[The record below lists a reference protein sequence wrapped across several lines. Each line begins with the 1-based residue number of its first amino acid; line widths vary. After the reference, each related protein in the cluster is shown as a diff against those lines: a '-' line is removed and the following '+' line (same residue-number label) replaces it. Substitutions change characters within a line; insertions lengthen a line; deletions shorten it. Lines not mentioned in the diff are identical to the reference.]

1 MMNTNTDK
9 DILIINLGKNILAF
23 RKKHNLTQEDI
34 ALDIDMDVR
43 QFRRIENAECEC
55 KRSTFIRIFDYC
67 AQIDK
72 DITPEKLLGT
82 V

>member
-1 MMNTNTDK
+1 MNTNTNK

-23 RKKHNLTQEDI
+23 RKEHDLTQEDI

-43 QFRRIENAECEC
+43 QFRRIEKAESEC
-55 KRSTFIRIFDYC
+55 KRSTFIKIFEYC
-67 AQIDK
+67 KRIDK